1 MAILRRAINAYCKV
15 SQKWPFMRSIKSDD
29 VIANLV
35 AQKGSVLSKRKRI
48 LIRIVFVVMSW
59 CNYLLNVFMQMYR
72 FC

>member
-1 MAILRRAINAYCKV
+1 MAIV
-15 SQKWPFMRSIKSDD
+15 RSIKSDD

-35 AQKGSVLSKRKRI
+35 AQKGSVLSKHKRI

-59 CNYLLNVFMQMYR
+59 YNYLLNVFMQMYR